1 MLHLYQSNR
10 LEDLA
15 EMLATLHAVQ
25 PVPSSFA
32 PEQIVVQSQGMRR
45 FINQYLAKK
54 QGIAANIQFS
64 LPAGFSFR
72 LMRETM
78 PDTPELNPFDTEVM
92 RWRLLD
98 LFQSD
103 EFQQDEFQAART
115 VLHTYLQNGDYAA
128 YQLAGQLADV
138 FDQYLVYRPN
148 WIETWHKGQLVDGLS
163 DEQIWQAPLW
173 RYLDDGRQTA
183 PHRVQLWYNLMN
195 ILDNPPDWLPERFF
209 VFGIATLAPMYLEL
223 LIRLSKMREVH
234 IFALN
239 PSAEYWG
246 QVIEPSQILDKSE
259 ILDLSLQ
266 GHPLLA
272 SLGKQGRDFFDAL
285 AEADVAVDVSA
296 YDDEYFSGSLL
307 HQLQRDIQT
316 QTLPENSQWRE
327 INQTDS
333 ENSLDYLKHHDRSIQ
348 IHSAHSPLRELQ
360 ILKDQLLEL
369 LDKNPNWRPHDIAV
383 LTPHIEPYAPYLQAV
398 FGQETGSGQA
408 LPYSLSDV
416 KLSRQQPFL
425 YALEQVLDLLTSRFE
440 VDKLLGVLDNE
451 IILQKFDL
459 TKKDLP
465 LIHDTV
471 AKLNIHWGANS
482 EQRAQFGDRQRLF
495 TWQQGLE
502 RIVLGWMLPEN
513 TRQSLWQGM
522 SPWYTRPDYLEI
534 LSKFVLLIRVLTKSQ
549 QKWQKPADVAI
560 WTERLRELVN
570 QLFLPNDED
579 RDVIQKLEQSLSE
592 WIAESE
598 LAHFHHNLS
607 PEVVIQH
614 IKRFLNQS
622 DEAGFLRGG
631 ITFCGMVP
639 MRSLPFKV
647 IALIGLNDGDFPRNT
662 KAASFDL
669 IAKHPKKGDRA
680 RRDDDRY
687 LFLEALFSARD
698 VLYLSF
704 VGKDIRTD
712 EVRAPS
718 TLLNELVDCVADM
731 AGVSSGLLL
740 SEWVVAHPLQAF
752 SRQYF
757 ISNKS
762 DNLIKSVNY
771 NELIS
776 SRTDYADALNQ
787 PVKPLGDFFRQ
798 PEKLIHQSDELIEQN
813 SFIQFWRNPIRSYL
827 RDSLNWQPPYL
838 HMEWDAK
845 EPFEPTK
852 IRLLSDAYVLARR
865 KNQSFEELAQELTA
879 QSLLPTGVLGK
890 LVQRDFAAQAA
901 MLDGELLHSPALAER
916 SGMLH
921 MESGSL
927 NYRLNHLT
935 QCGQM
940 IYASQFLRES
950 NEHGKLSAS
959 DKIELILQHLIFC
972 AATPDNQTQTENRQ
986 TYLIQLPDVL
996 TFPAVSQDEALT
1008 ILNIWIKYYK
1018 QGINSPLPFFPR
1030 VQLAAANKLF
1040 DPKTGQLNREAAIKK
1055 AAEIYHKGYQGF
1067 AQEDYP
1073 EVKLVYGRNP
1083 DAEPPYLSDEF
1094 INLTID
1100 LFENLQGSLKAL
1112 EGKLE
1117 NDEVEQ

>member
-1 MLHLYQSNR
+1 M
-10 LEDLA
+10 
-15 EMLATLHAVQ
+15 
-25 PVPSSFA
+25 
-32 PEQIVVQSQGMRR
+32 
-45 FINQYLAKK
+45 
-54 QGIAANIQFS
+54 
-64 LPAGFSFR
+64 
-72 LMRETM
+72 
-78 PDTPELNPFDTEVM
+78 
-92 RWRLLD
+92 
-98 LFQSD
+98 
-103 EFQQDEFQAART
+103 
-115 VLHTYLQNGDYAA
+115 
-128 YQLAGQLADV
+128 
-138 FDQYLVYRPN
+138 
-148 WIETWHKGQLVDGLS
+148 
-163 DEQIWQAPLW
+163 
-173 RYLDDGRQTA
+173 
-183 PHRVQLWYNLMN
+183 
-195 ILDNPPDWLPERFF
+195 
-209 VFGIATLAPMYLEL
+209 
-223 LIRLSKMREVH
+223 
-234 IFALN
+234 
-239 PSAEYWG
+239 
-246 QVIEPSQILDKSE
+246 
-259 ILDLSLQ
+259 
-266 GHPLLA
+266 
-272 SLGKQGRDFFDAL
+272 
-285 AEADVAVDVSA
+285 
-296 YDDEYFSGSLL
+296 
-307 HQLQRDIQT
+307 
-316 QTLPENSQWRE
+316 
-327 INQTDS
+327 
-333 ENSLDYLKHHDRSIQ
+333 
-348 IHSAHSPLRELQ
+348 
-360 ILKDQLLEL
+360 
-369 LDKNPNWRPHDIAV
+369 
-383 LTPHIEPYAPYLQAV
+383 
-398 FGQETGSGQA
+398 
-408 LPYSLSDV
+408 
-416 KLSRQQPFL
+416 
-425 YALEQVLDLLTSRFE
+425 
-440 VDKLLGVLDNE
+440 
-451 IILQKFDL
+451 
-459 TKKDLP
+459 
-465 LIHDTV
+465 
-471 AKLNIHWGANS
+471 
-482 EQRAQFGDRQRLF
+482 
-495 TWQQGLE
+495 
-502 RIVLGWMLPEN
+502 
-513 TRQSLWQGM
+513 
-522 SPWYTRPDYLEI
+522 
-534 LSKFVLLIRVLTKSQ
+534 
-549 QKWQKPADVAI
+549 
-560 WTERLRELVN
+560 VN

-1117 NDEVEQ
+1117 NAEVEQ